1 LGPPRGHPVTAK
13 PLATGVAAVPVI
25 NAVFP
30 SVTSIAP
37 DAFTAATNHP
47 EPEAGAAASAR

>member
-1 LGPPRGHPVTAK
+1 VTAK

-30 SVTSIAP
+30 TVTSIAP

-47 EPEAGAAASAR
+47 EPEAGAVASAC